1 MVDVTKLY
9 RHRFSAQEE
18 VAKDRVWQVLVTHF
32 FQRYIPRNATVL
44 DLACGYGEFIRH
56 VRAGRKI
63 AVDLN
68 TDSSSRL
75 PPPIE
80 FHLGAAT
87 RLDFLADES
96 IDFCFT
102 SNFLEHL
109 PSKHEVNEVLAE
121 VRRVLRP
128 GGRFM
133 ALQPNIRYA
142 YAEYWDFY
150 DHHTALSHLS
160 AAEAFSL
167 AGFEVVELID
177 RFLPFS
183 TKSALP
189 KHPALVRAYLACPWA
204 WRFLGKQFLIVGAKP
219 AEASPAA
226 SSRPT

>member
-1 MVDVTKLY
+1 MSEVKRLY
-9 RHRFSAQEE
+9 RHRFSAQEQ
-18 VAKDRVWQVLVTHF
+18 AQKDRVWQVLVKHF
-32 FQRYIPRNATVL
+32 FQRYIATDATVL

-56 VRAGRKI
+56 VNARRRL
-63 AVDLN
+63 AVDIN
-68 TDSSSRL
+68 EDSASRL
-75 PPPIE
+75 APPIE
-80 FHLGAAT
+80 FHRSRAD
-87 RLDFLADES
+87 RLDFLANDS

-109 PSKHEVNEVLAE
+109 PSKAVVDDVLAE

-142 YAEYWDFY
+142 YARYWDFY
-150 DHHTALSHLS
+150 DHHTPLSHSS
-160 AAEAFSL
+160 AEEAFSL
-167 AGFEVVELID
+167 AGFDVVELID

-204 WRFLGKQFLIVGAKP
+204 WRILGQQFLIVGAKP
-219 AEASPAA
+219 ASA
-226 SSRPT
+226 

>member
-1 MVDVTKLY
+1 MVDITKLY
-9 RHRFSAQEE
+9 RHRFSAEE
-18 VAKDRVWQVLVTHF
+18 QAAKDRIWQVLVEHF
-32 FQRYIPRNATVL
+32 FQRYVPTDATVL

-56 VRAGRKI
+56 VRAKRKL
-63 AVDLN
+63 AVDIN
-68 TDSSSRL
+68 AETASRL
-75 PPPIE
+75 RAPIE
-80 FHLGAAT
+80 FHLGPAT
-87 RLDFLADES
+87 RLDFLAGDS

-109 PSKHEVNEVLAE
+109 PSKSAVNDVLREVH
-121 VRRVLRP
+121 RVLRP

-150 DHHTALSHLS
+150 DHHTPLSHLS

-167 AGFEVVELID
+167 AGFDVVELID

-183 TKSALP
+183 TKSLLP

-204 WRFLGKQFLIVGAKP
+204 WRFLGKQFLIVGEKP
-219 AEASPAA
+219 GNV
-226 SSRPT
+226 R

>member
-1 MVDVTKLY
+1 MADDVARLY
-9 RHRFSAQEE
+9 RHRFSAQEQI
-18 VAKDRVWQVLVTHF
+18 AKDRIWQVLVERF
-32 FQRYIPRNATVL
+32 FQRYVAPDSTVL

-63 AVDLN
+63 AVDIN
-68 TDSSSRL
+68 EDSGTRL
-75 PPPIE
+75 RPEVE
-80 FHLGAAT
+80 FHRAPAT
-87 RLDFLADES
+87 RLDFLPDDS
-96 IDFCFT
+96 VDFCFT

-109 PSKHEVNEVLAE
+109 PSKLVVSEVLAE
-121 VRRVLRP
+121 VHRVLRP

-167 AGFEVVELID
+167 AGFDVVELIA

-189 KHPALVRAYLACPWA
+189 KHPPLVRAYLACPWA
-204 WRFLGKQFLIVGAKP
+204 WRWLGKQFLIVGVKRTP
-219 AEASPAA
+219 
-226 SSRPT
+226 

>member
-1 MVDVTKLY
+1 MVDVAKLY
-9 RHRFSAQEE
+9 RHRFSAQEQA
-18 VAKDRVWQVLVTHF
+18 AKDRIWQVLVAHF
-32 FQRYIPRNATVL
+32 FQRYIAADATVL

-56 VRAGRKI
+56 VRAGRKL
-63 AVDLN
+63 AVDIN
-68 TDSSSRL
+68 ADSGSRL
-75 PPPIE
+75 GPPIE
-80 FHLGAAT
+80 FHLGPAT
-87 RLDFLADES
+87 RLDFLADNS

-109 PSKHEVNEVLAE
+109 PSKSVVNDVLAE
-121 VRRVLRP
+121 VHRVLRP

-133 ALQPNIRYA
+133 AMQPNIRYA

-167 AGFEVVELID
+167 AGFDVVELIG

-189 KHPALVRAYLACPWA
+189 QHPALVRAYLACPWA

-219 AEASPAA
+219 GNT
-226 SSRPT
+226 R